1 MTRRRLTPSQKA
13 AILERLYLSGASIRT
28 VAAEIGSNRETVR
41 QHLKARGLIRG
52 RLDYHGDARE
62 RVLGCIS
69 YGAKDDCWL
78 WTGSVNNM
86 GYGIASYGG
95 HGRAAHR
102 LIYELLIGPVP
113 ADLDCCH
120 ICDNPRCVRPD
131 HMFIGT
137 RKDNMQDAASKG
149 RLRRGDR
156 CPSAVLTEAT
166 VRQALASF
174 RAGRRI
180 CDIAR
185 DHGVNYKLM
194 HSALRGPSWQWI
206 KKEAA

>member
-1 MTRRRLTPSQKA
+1 
-13 AILERLYLSGASIRT
+13 
-28 VAAEIGSNRETVR
+28 
-41 QHLKARGLIRG
+41 
-52 RLDYHGDARE
+52 
-62 RVLGCIS
+62 
-69 YGAKDDCWL
+69 
-78 WTGSVNNM
+78 
-86 GYGIASYGG
+86 
-95 HGRAAHR
+95 
-102 LIYELLIGPVP
+102 
-113 ADLDCCH
+113 
-120 ICDNPRCVRPD
+120 
-131 HMFIGT
+131 MFIGT